1 MARSGRGHIAPAM
14 PAERSSFVGRRRE
27 LSEIRQ
33 RVAQA
38 RLVTLVGPGGVGK
51 TRLAVRV
58 AADLR
63 RSFPDGAALAELAA
77 VRDPAL
83 VAGVVAAA
91 LDVRD
96 VSGRWLVGGLADVIG
111 DHHVLLL
118 LDNCEHLRDSCAVL
132 ADTLLASCRQL
143 RILATSRQPLD
154 VNGESVYA
162 VPPLPTPGPTD
173 DQAAAGY
180 DAVRLLLERARAAV
194 PSLQVTAADHEA
206 LCELCRRLDGLP
218 LAIELAAVRL
228 RTLAPTDLLARL
240 EDRFRLLRRSGA
252 AVAARHRTLH
262 ATLQWSYELLD
273 EPERLLWRRAA
284 VFAGPFDLAA
294 AESVCTDPAL
304 PVNDLLDTV
313 SRLVETSVLDV
324 TRRPAGPRFRM
335 LETVRAFG
343 RELLAGST
351 EQQAIY
357 ARHRMWCADL
367 ASGAAACF
375 LDPGQVAAF
384 DRLAAHHAELSAA
397 LEYCLTTPHEQEA
410 GLRIAADLWLYWQA
424 RGRLGEGRR
433 WLDALLAAAAP
444 GSPVRP
450 RGLAVAGFLA
460 LAAFDPATAVP
471 QLEQARAL
479 AAATGQPFIETFA
492 TQFLGQAALFQGE
505 LRRAG
510 ALLREAAD
518 RYLQLDPRYSAF
530 CLADVGVTAWLAG
543 FHREAAA
550 AFEESL
556 VRNRGGDPWTR
567 SHALWGL
574 GLVRLRTDHPQ
585 EATDLELEALHLMRK
600 VDDRSGVA
608 RCVEALAWTAA
619 AQQEW
624 ERAARLAGAARAVW
638 RSIPADLPSP
648 LVRYRDDYITR
659 VRRALGDQRW
669 STLHQDGS
677 ALQRAEAVALALGDT
692 SSKIAE
698 QPQRS
703 TRSQLGRLTRRQ
715 QQVAALVAE
724 GLTDR
729 EIAARLVVSPRTAE
743 YHVEQILT
751 RLGFRSRAEI
761 AAWAATQHATRASAP
776 DSGKPAG

>member
-1 MARSGRGHIAPAM
+1 
-14 PAERSSFVGRRRE
+14 
-27 LSEIRQ
+27 
-33 RVAQA
+33 VA
-38 RLVTLVGPGGVGK
+38 T
-51 TRLAVRV
+51 
-58 AADLR
+58 
-63 RSFPDGAALAELAA
+63 
-77 VRDPAL
+77 
-83 VAGVVAAA
+83 A

-111 DHHVLLL
+111 DHHALLV

-132 ADTLLASCRQL
+132 ADTLLVSCRQL

-173 DQAAAGY
+173 DQEVAGY

-194 PSLQVTAADHEA
+194 PSLEFTAGDYAA
-206 LCELCRRLDGLP
+206 LGELCRRLDGLP

-228 RTLAPTDLLARL
+228 RTLGPEDLLARL
-240 EDRFRLLRRSGA
+240 EDRFQLLRRTGA
-252 AVAARHRTLH
+252 AIAERHRTLR
-262 ATLQWSYELLD
+262 ATLQWSYELL
-273 EPERLLWRRAA
+273 EEGPRSPRGRTTLAGRAA
-284 VFAGPFDLAA
+284 DRRPTRFAGPA
-294 AESVCTDPAL
+294 
-304 PVNDLLDTV
+304 
-313 SRLVETSVLDV
+313 
-324 TRRPAGPRFRM
+324 
-335 LETVRAFG
+335 
-343 RELLAGST
+343 
-351 EQQAIY
+351 
-357 ARHRMWCADL
+357 
-367 ASGAAACF
+367 
-375 LDPGQVAAF
+375 
-384 DRLAAHHAELSAA
+384 
-397 LEYCLTTPHEQEA
+397 
-410 GLRIAADLWLYWQA
+410 
-424 RGRLGEGRR
+424 
-433 WLDALLAAAAP
+433 
-444 GSPVRP
+444 

-460 LAAFDPATAVP
+460 LATFDPATAVP
-471 QLEQARAL
+471 QLEQARVL
-479 AAATGQPFIETFA
+479 AAATSQAFIETFA

-518 RYLQLDPRYSAF
+518 RYLKLDPRYSAF

-543 FHREAAA
+543 SYHEAAA

-556 VRNRGGDPWTR
+556 VRNQGGDPWTR

-574 GLVRLRTDHPQ
+574 GLVRLRTDHAQ
-585 EATDLELEALHLMRK
+585 EATNLELEALQLMRR

-648 LVRYRDDYITR
+648 LVRYRDEYITK
-659 VRRALGDQRW
+659 VRRALGDRRW
-669 STLHQDGS
+669 SALHEEGS
-677 ALQRAEAVALALGDT
+677 ALQRVEAVALALGGPR
-692 SSKIAE
+692 KIRE
-698 QPQRS
+698 QPRRS
-703 TRSQLGRLTRRQ
+703 TGNELGRLTRRQ
-715 QQVAALVAE
+715 QEVAALVAQ

-761 AAWAATQHATRASAP
+761 AAWAATQQAIQASTP
-776 DSGKPAG
+776 DLGKPAG